1 MKKKK
6 AVKINPETGEKE
18 DFMYEMPETEKE
30 VKEVARKREKGE
42 LYNEP
47 ADLAFSPDEEE

>member
-1 MKKKK
+1 MKNKK